1 MVGNDVA
8 AAVWRVLAAMTMAVA
23 GMCFAAPIAV
33 ADDCPN
39 VEVVFARGTFE
50 PPGPGA
56 TGQAF
61 IDALQ
66 TRLGGKTVVAAPV
79 DYPASL
85 DFPRAVDG
93 VANASTQIRDIVNRC
108 PDTRV
113 VLGGYSQGAAVAAYT
128 TANAVPAGYVLPA
141 DITGPMPPQTAQH
154 VAAVVLF
161 AKPTNG
167 FLNMLDRTAPPIEIG
182 PAYAAKTLELCV
194 PEDPVCSL
202 TGGNHGA
209 HGSYVS
215 NGSIDQAADFAA
227 SKV

>member
-1 MVGNDVA
+1 MRRIFLVFMLAIAGLMA
-8 AAVWRVLAAMTMAVA
+8 AAPVA
-23 GMCFAAPIAV
+23 S

-39 VEVVFARGTFE
+39 VDVVFARGTFE
-50 PPGPGA
+50 PAGPGA

-61 IDALQ
+61 IDALRA
-66 TRLGGKTVVAAPV
+66 RLGDRTVDSAPV

-108 PDTRV
+108 PNTKV

-128 TANAVPAGYVLPA
+128 TADAVPAGYALPS
-141 DITGPMPPQTAQH
+141 DISGPMPPATAQH
-154 VAAVVLF
+154 IAAVVLF

-167 FLNMLDRTAPPIEIG
+167 FLNLLDRTAPPIEIG
-182 PAYAAKTLELCV
+182 PAYASKTLELCV
-194 PEDPVCSL
+194 PQDPVCSP
-202 TGGNHGA
+202 TGGDHGA
-209 HGSYVS
+209 HSSYVV

-227 SKV
+227 AKV

>member
-1 MVGNDVA
+1 MGRLLFAFLLAITGLVG
-8 AAVWRVLAAMTMAVA
+8 
-23 GMCFAAPIAV
+23 AAPIAV

-39 VEVVFARGTFE
+39 VDVVFARGTFE

-66 TRLGGKTVVAAPV
+66 ARVGDKSVGSAPV

-93 VANASTQIRDIVNRC
+93 VADASTQIRDIVNRC
-108 PDTRV
+108 PNTRI

-128 TANAVPAGYVLPA
+128 TANAVPAGYTLPS
-141 DITGPMPPQTAQH
+141 DISGPMAPEVAKH

-167 FLNMLDRTAPPIEIG
+167 FLNFLDKTAPPIEIG
-182 PAYAAKTLELCV
+182 PAYASKTLELCV
-194 PEDPVCSL
+194 PEDPVCSP
-202 TGGNHGA
+202 TGGNNGA
-209 HGSYVS
+209 HGSYLV
-215 NGSIDQAADFAA
+215 NGSIDQAADYAA

>member
-1 MVGNDVA
+1 MSGNNVA
-8 AAVWRVLAAMTMAVA
+8 AAMWRVLAAMTMAFA
-23 GMCFAAPIAV
+23 GVCTAMPIAS

-39 VEVVFARGTFE
+39 VDVVFARGTFE
-50 PPGPGA
+50 PAGVGA

-61 IDALQ
+61 IDALRA
-66 TRLGGKTVVAAPV
+66 RLGDKTVDVAPV

-93 VANASTQIRDIVNRC
+93 VVNASTQIRDIASRC
-108 PDTRV
+108 PNTKV

-128 TANAVPAGYVLPA
+128 TADTVPADYVLPA
-141 DITGPMPPQTAQH
+141 GAKGPMSPQTAKH

-182 PAYAAKTLELCV
+182 PSYASKTLELCV
-194 PEDPVCSL
+194 PEDPVCSP
-202 TGGNHGA
+202 TGTDHGA
-209 HGSYVS
+209 HGSYIV

-227 SKV
+227 AKV

>member
-1 MVGNDVA
+1 MG
-8 AAVWRVLAAMTMAVA
+8 RFLLSLTMAIA
-23 GMCFAAPIAV
+23 GLWLATPIAS

-39 VEVVFARGTFE
+39 VDVVFARGTFE
-50 PPGPGA
+50 PAGPGA

-66 TRLGGKTVVAAPV
+66 ARLGDKTVNSAPV

-93 VANASTQIRDIVNRC
+93 VANASSQIRDIVSRC
-108 PDTRV
+108 PNTRI

-128 TANAVPAGYVLPA
+128 TANAVPAGYALPS
-141 DITGPMPPQTAQH
+141 DISGPMAPETAKH

-167 FLNMLDRTAPPIEIG
+167 FVNFLDRTAPPIEIG
-182 PAYAAKTLELCV
+182 PAYAPKTLEICV
-194 PEDPVCSL
+194 PEDPVCSP
-202 TGGNHGA
+202 TGGDHKA

-215 NGSIDQAADFAA
+215 NGSIDQAADFVA

>member
-1 MVGNDVA
+1 MVGKVT
-8 AAVWRVLAAMTMAVA
+8 AAVWRMLAAMTMAAGGLYWVA
-23 GMCFAAPIAV
+23 PVAA

-39 VEVVFARGTFE
+39 VDVVFARGTFE

-61 IDALQ
+61 VDAL
-66 TRLGGKTVVAAPV
+66 RSRVGDRTVDVAPV

-93 VANASTQIRDIVNRC
+93 VANASSQIRDIVGRC
-108 PDTRV
+108 PKTKI

-128 TANAVPAGYVLPA
+128 TADSVPAGYTLPQDVA
-141 DITGPMPPQTAQH
+141 GPMPPDTAKH

-161 AKPTNG
+161 AKPTTG
-167 FLNMLDRTAPPIEIG
+167 FLNFLDRTAPPIEIG
-182 PAYAAKTLELCV
+182 RAYTSKTLELCV
-194 PEDPVCSL
+194 PEDPVCSP
-202 TGGNHGA
+202 TGGDHTA
-209 HGSYVS
+209 HSSYLV
-215 NGSIDQAADFAA
+215 NGSIDQAADYAA